1 MSVQVKDLQPLGYE
15 IVIDCRPINTG
26 LRAGLVRPVKMLV
39 INGDKRS
46 VVEWAAA
53 YGISYTTVKSRVNSH
68 QPLER
73 LFAPVKPKKKRTKVP
88 ETDQD
93 ARVYADAALAHSNM
107 MRIFRPYKSA
117 LNKQMPYISIS

>member
-1 MSVQVKDLQPLGYE
+1 MSVQVKELPTLGYE

-53 YGISYTTVKSRVNSH
+53 HGISYTTVQSRVNSH

-73 LFAPVKPKKKRTKVP
+73 LFAPVKPRKKCMKFPKTN
-88 ETDQD
+88 QD

-117 LNKQMPYISIS
+117 LIKQMPYISVS